1 MNVALTP
8 PTCFILFSFVLF
20 NPLFN
25 HNLYL
30 DTKFGKIREKKI
42 LTKKHEKSEI
52 IPAKKEK
59 VVHALKARG
68 WDSFCSSGQV
78 DESKSAP
85 DHRIRTR
92 LEMWKRETPPT

>member
-1 MNVALTP
+1 MACTP
-8 PTCFILFSFVLF
+8 RTRFVLFSFVLF

-42 LTKKHEKSEI
+42 LIKKHKRSGI
-52 IPAKKEK
+52 IPVKKEK

-68 WDSFCSSGQV
+68 
-78 DESKSAP
+78 
-85 DHRIRTR
+85 
-92 LEMWKRETPPT
+92 